1 VDPDGSVESFLRLPQ
16 RIRRQGYRDFM
27 GTRQEGAP
35 NLIFYLFRFH
45 ETSVMTLVKML
56 KRDHETAPESS
67 RC

>member
-1 VDPDGSVESFLRLPQ
+1 
-16 RIRRQGYRDFM
+16 M